1 MALTN
6 SRSFGEILS
15 DIAGN
20 IREIVHGELQ
30 LFKAETR
37 ENLITLR
44 AGLSFVVIG
53 GLLAALAVA
62 AFQLAAVYAL
72 SNVLAPWL
80 AAAIVGA
87 VTAVIA
93 AALVAI
99 GVMLFRKL
107 GLPNT
112 RQSIR
117 ENASWTGDQ
126 ST

>member
-20 IREIVHGELQ
+20 IREIVRGELQ

-53 GLLAALAVA
+53 GMLAALAVA

-93 AALVAI
+93 AVLVAI

>member
-1 MALTN
+1 VAITN

-20 IREIVHGELQ
+20 VREIVRGELQ

-44 AGLSFVVIG
+44 AGLSFVAIG
-53 GLLAALAVA
+53 GVLATLAVA

-87 VTAVIA
+87 VTALIA
-93 AALVAI
+93 AALVAT

-117 ENASWTGDQ
+117 ENAPWTGNQ

>member
-20 IREIVHGELQ
+20 IREIVRGELQ

-53 GLLAALAVA
+53 GLLGTLAVA
-62 AFQLAAVYAL
+62 AFELAAVYAL

-93 AALVAI
+93 GALVAI

-112 RQSIR
+112 RQAIR

>member
-20 IREIVHGELQ
+20 IREIVRGELQ

-44 AGLSFVVIG
+44 AGLSLVVIG
-53 GLLAALAVA
+53 GLLATLAVA

-72 SNVLAPWL
+72 SQVVAPWL

-87 VTAVIA
+87 ATAVIA

-99 GVMLFRKL
+99 GVMLFRNL